1 MYRIRLESE
10 DETRTVKEAETLD
23 QIITE
28 AFNSR
33 SFIFSEDQRLVLE
46 KVYEGGKNEI
56 DVFSP
61 GSPAY
66 YLLLFIF
73 PYSHHRDIRGSE
85 NLFSR
90 AS

>member
-46 KVYEGGKNEI
+46 KVYEAGKNEI

-61 GSPAY
+61 GSPA
-66 YLLLFIF
+66 
-73 PYSHHRDIRGSE
+73 
-85 NLFSR
+85 
-90 AS
+90 

>member
-1 MYRIRLESE
+1 MYRIRLEYE

-61 GSPAY
+61 GSPA
-66 YLLLFIF
+66 
-73 PYSHHRDIRGSE
+73 
-85 NLFSR
+85 
-90 AS
+90 

>member
-61 GSPAY
+61 GSPA
-66 YLLLFIF
+66 
-73 PYSHHRDIRGSE
+73 
-85 NLFSR
+85 
-90 AS
+90 